1 MSAASPETRR
11 GQVRTGLV
19 AAALVSVALHA
30 GLLVPWTS
38 SKERNTS
45 APTPSS
51 ASPVSLLTELPKKQV
66 PVVKSASQPQRAQ
79 PPQTTYSGPP
89 LATSDL
95 TPASVAAPPAPT
107 AEEWAI
113 ASTYTLKNSKRYRYN
128 WGQQVRSMMGTAV
141 EGPQQGHVRFRIE
154 IASDGKLAK
163 IETLWSTS
171 EVAERLARHAMESLP
186 PLPPTPTGAP
196 LVFEQTIAFVPY
208 ESGWPPIYKYDC
220 FADAPTFKNPFV
232 WNGTSP
238 QVDPPIVPRSAP
250 PPTKAPNHVGCHNDA
265 QPDSMEAETA
275 DIKRQFDF
283 WGVRLWNGVK

>member
-1 MSAASPETRR
+1 MGHSLHLHVEK
-11 GQVRTGLV
+11 QQ
-19 AAALVSVALHA
+19 AL
-30 GLLVPWTS
+30 
-38 SKERNTS
+38 
-45 APTPSS
+45 
-51 ASPVSLLTELPKKQV
+51 
-66 PVVKSASQPQRAQ
+66 
-79 PPQTTYSGPP
+79 P
-89 LATSDL
+89 LQL
-95 TPASVAAPPAPT
+95 
-107 AEEWAI
+107 
-113 ASTYTLKNSKRYRYN
+113 
-128 WGQQVRSMMGTAV
+128 GTA
-141 EGPQQGHVRFRIE
+141 GAQH
-154 IASDGKLAK
+154 DGDGGGRAATRPCAIPNRNSIRCKLAK

-171 EVAERLARHAMESLP
+171 EVAEKLARHAMESLP
-186 PLPPTPTGAP
+186 PLPPTPTGQP